1 MEIKQLLVSEPDA
14 MAMMEALSAELE
26 EITGSSGKASFNAN
40 DMNTERSLFVVAYE
54 DEKAV
59 GCGAL
64 RQVDSN
70 IGEIKRIYAH
80 LKGCG
85 IGKEIVRFLENKAV
99 QLGYSK
105 LILETRKVNERAVA
119 FYKKLGYEVCD
130 NFGKYKG
137 RAEAIC
143 FCKQL

>member
-1 MEIKQLLVSEPDA
+1 MEIKQLLVTEPDA
-14 MAMMEALSAELE
+14 RFMMEALSAELE
-26 EITGSSGKASFNAN
+26 KITGNSGKASFNTD

-54 DEKAV
+54 DGKAV

-64 RQVDSN
+64 RQVDLRTA
-70 IGEIKRIYAH
+70 EIKRIYAH
-80 LKGCG
+80 IKGCG
-85 IGKEIVRFLENKAV
+85 IGKEIVRFLENEAV

-105 LILETRKVNERAVA
+105 LILETRKVNEHAVV
-119 FYKKLGYEVCD
+119 FYKKLGYEVCE

-137 RAEAIC
+137 RTEDVC